1 MPLAAADFIGCGA
14 LPDLIAF
21 MISLLMALVFQA
33 N

>member
-21 MISLLMALVFQA
+21 MISLLMAFSLSA